1 MLQRCAYV
9 QTYAKYHNGG
19 YGHCYTGIDN
29 LTAVVQLMLTQAFNK
44 RRRVMKTQLVRVT
57 SVDHPSRF
65 RLYATIKNT

>member
-1 MLQRCAYV
+1 M
-9 QTYAKYHNGG
+9 
-19 YGHCYTGIDN
+19 
-29 LTAVVQLMLTQAFNK
+29 TAVVQLMLTQAFNK